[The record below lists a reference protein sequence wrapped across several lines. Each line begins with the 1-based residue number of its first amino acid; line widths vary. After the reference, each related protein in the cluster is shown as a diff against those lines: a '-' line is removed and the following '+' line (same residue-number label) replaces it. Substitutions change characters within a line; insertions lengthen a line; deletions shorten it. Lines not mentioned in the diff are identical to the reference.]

1 MNRTKIAVIGGGPA
15 GLAAAIEAKK
25 AGEDSILVL
34 AGMGIRTLSMSPK
47 LISATKELL
56 SHFTIKELE
65 SISDKH
71 FGKL

>member
-34 AGMGIRTLSMSPK
+34 ERDRCPRHHGDEYRDGGGRQQRQDRNVP
-47 LISATKELL
+47 EP
-56 SHFTIKELE
+56 
-65 SISDKH
+65 
-71 FGKL
+71 